1 MFPICNSSL
10 LEMASTLEACGMVDL
25 PGRETI
31 RYRRTVSSEKGI
43 SFFQITLLTWAL
55 HRLGYDSF
63 RLSYVLVLRLPL
75 R

>member
-1 MFPICNSSL
+1 
-10 LEMASTLEACGMVDL
+10 MVDL